1 MLGQWEVPE
10 RLRVR
15 IRALDYDAATAHGN
29 TWEVP
34 KGLHVRM
41 RAQDLDAAGAHD
53 NNGRCPKGRMCACA
67 RAIWTCRSNREPPQP
82 NAEPHSMTVFF
93 AAATER
99 PKLPTRIVWRRFG
112 LAQCSWSEITKCDV
126 NRREAP

>member
-41 RAQDLDAAGAHD
+41 RARRIWTQLVHTTTMEGAQKAACAHVRARDLDVPEQPGTPATNCQAAQYDGFF
-53 NNGRCPKGRMCACA
+53 
-67 RAIWTCRSNREPPQP
+67 CRRHRKTQIA
-82 NAEPHSMTVFF
+82 NAHSMAPILVGSMLVV
-93 AAATER
+93 ANHEM
-99 PKLPTRIVWRRFG
+99 RR
-112 LAQCSWSEITKCDV
+112 
-126 NRREAP
+126 

>member
-1 MLGQWEVPE
+1 MLGQSEVPE

-41 RAQDLDAAGAHD
+41 RARRIWTQLVHTTTMEGA
-53 NNGRCPKGRMCACA
+53 CACA
-67 RAIWTCRSNREPPQP
+67 RARSGRAGATGNPRNRMP
-82 NAEPHSMTVFF
+82 SRTV
-93 AAATER
+93 
-99 PKLPTRIVWRRFG
+99 
-112 LAQCSWSEITKCDV
+112 
-126 NRREAP
+126 

>member
-41 RAQDLDAAGAHD
+41 RARRIWTQLVHTTTMEGAQKAACAHVRARSGRAGATG
-53 NNGRCPKGRMCACA
+53 NPRNRMPS
-67 RAIWTCRSNREPPQP
+67 R
-82 NAEPHSMTVFF
+82 TV
-93 AAATER
+93 
-99 PKLPTRIVWRRFG
+99 
-112 LAQCSWSEITKCDV
+112 
-126 NRREAP
+126 

>member
-67 RAIWTCRSNREPPQP
+67 RARSGRAGATGNPRNQMPS
-82 NAEPHSMTVFF
+82 HTV
-93 AAATER
+93 
-99 PKLPTRIVWRRFG
+99 
-112 LAQCSWSEITKCDV
+112 
-126 NRREAP
+126 